1 MQLTV
6 LGSSASYAGVG
17 QACSGYLLEG
27 GGARVL
33 LDCGNG
39 VLAHLARVADP
50 LTLDAVFV
58 THQHSDHFADVFA
71 LQALLRYAPSGP
83 AAPLPLYVPDGLM
96 DRMKCLQ
103 SDRGAAE
110 MDAAF
115 HTRIM
120 EARQPIT
127 VKGLTVTPIPVEHSD
142 PTYALRAEADG
153 ARFVYTTDSAFTDD
167 VVVAAQGADL
177 MLAEATL
184 PEKYAGMA
192 PHLTARQAGE
202 LARRAGAKRLVL
214 THIWPTNDRD
224 EARRSAS
231 GSFGAPVRVASEF
244 DTFEIG
250 TGEELT

>member
-1 MQLTV
+1 MRLTV

-17 QACSGYLLEG
+17 QACSGHLLEG

-115 HTRIM
+115 RTQIL
-120 EARQPIT
+120 EAGQPVT
-127 VKGLTVTPIPVEHSD
+127 VKGLTVTPMPIEHSD
-142 PTYALRAEADG
+142 PTYALRVETDG
-153 ARFVYTTDSAFTDD
+153 AVFVYTTDSAPTDD
-167 VVVAAQGADL
+167 VVAAAEGADL
-177 MLAEATL
+177 LLAEATL
-184 PEKYAGMA
+184 PEQYAGRA

-202 LARRAGAKRLVL
+202 MARRAGAQRLVL
-214 THIWPTNDRD
+214 AHIWATNDRD
-224 EARRSAS
+224 EAQRSAS
-231 GSFGAPVRVASEF
+231 ESFGAPVHVASEF
-244 DTFEIG
+244 DTFDIG
-250 TGEELT
+250 N